1 MGLIVLLSCS
11 GNPLGGYGGYTPF
24 SSTNEFPFPHTA
36 RRLRLRPLSA
46 AEIRHLESSLPAGR
60 SVSSGFAALTG
71 FALGLGKALTGVF
84 IYDVITA
91 NITEAEESIA
101 SASASGSSVR
111 EVCLNTGS
119 SNSDITCIVYYT
131 NN

>member
-1 MGLIVLLSCS
+1 MNNSHKWTRRLLIGLIVLSNYSYS
-11 GNPLGGYGGYTPF
+11 GSPL
-24 SSTNEFPFPHTA
+24 A
-36 RRLRLRPLSA
+36 RHLRLRPLRP
-46 AEIRHLESSLPAGR
+46 AEIRELESSLLKGR

-91 NITEAEESIA
+91 NITESEETNV
-101 SASASGSSVR
+101 SANCNSVR
-111 EVCLNTGS
+111 EICFDNGN
-119 SNSDITCIVYYT
+119 SNSDVTCLVYYT